1 MSGRQ
6 EEEEEGRKTHG
17 EVWRLERTTQLG
29 HGPGGGDCVGTVL
42 REAAGGEQE
51 AGLRP
56 LCESSREC
64 EL

>member
-29 HGPGGGDCVGTVL
+29 HKTGGLCGDSIE
-42 REAAGGEQE
+42 RSSRRGEQE
-51 AGLRP
+51 AGHRGP
-56 LCESSREC
+56 CESSREC